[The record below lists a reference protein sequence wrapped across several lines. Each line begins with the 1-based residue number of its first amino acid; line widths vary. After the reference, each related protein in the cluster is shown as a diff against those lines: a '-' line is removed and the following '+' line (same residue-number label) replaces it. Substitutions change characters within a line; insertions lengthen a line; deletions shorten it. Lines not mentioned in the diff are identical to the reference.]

1 MLDYEFTTDAQRS
14 SDPRKNIFLRRQLCG
29 QQTSISTD
37 FCSSCICHLVS
48 LLASSPFSPVPHVSA
63 ILVFLCLSEDLVRN
77 TFHPRHPFIYKIHL
91 FLPDI
96 FQLHMDCVFWIFIWY
111 CWASTKTTPLVIL
124 TYCLTPAPRDSMV
137 TPPSPNSTPL
147 AWALGHPYIFIVA
160 DTPVSSKFLQRT
172 LYSLYCTSAS
182 SSSNNIIT

>member
-37 FCSSCICHLVS
+37 FCSTCICHLVS
-48 LLASSPFSPVPHVSA
+48 LLPLSPFSPVPHVSA

-77 TFHPRHPFIYKIHL
+77 TFHPRHPFISKIHL
-91 FLPDI
+91 FPIGYFPATHGSHVQNIYLILLSIDE
-96 FQLHMDCVFWIFIWY
+96 DNSNC
-111 CWASTKTTPLVIL
+111 IL

-137 TPPSPNSTPL
+137 TPPSPNTTPL
-147 AWALGHPYIFIVA
+147 ACPLTGSLGTSLHLHRGRH
-160 DTPVSSKFLQRT
+160 SSLQQSSAENSLLSLLHVCLFFL
-172 LYSLYCTSAS
+172 
-182 SSSNNIIT
+182 

>member
-77 TFHPRHPFIYKIHL
+77 TFHPRHPIIYKTHL
-91 FLPDI
+91 FPIGYFPATHGLHVLNIYLILLGIDEDNSSCHLDLLLDPCSPWQHGNSS
-96 FQLHMDCVFWIFIWY
+96 FPQLHTFSLSLG
-111 CWASTKTTPLVIL
+111 ASLHL
-124 TYCLTPAPRDSMV
+124 HR
-137 TPPSPNSTPL
+137 
-147 AWALGHPYIFIVA
+147 GRH
-160 DTPVSSKFLQRT
+160 SSL
-172 LYSLYCTSAS
+172 
-182 SSSNNIIT
+182 